1 MTTRLRDAL
10 SFEQLD
16 KIRKRAIEHAEAGR
30 NDALEQEL
38 APLLRA
44 QRRQEQA
51 ALCLVSIVEDG
62 HLPVG
67 RALEV
72 LQQIYD
78 AHPHNE
84 SVLGVLG
91 EALEQARDIDML
103 NDPPPEQPLF
113 ADVANTLAELAAKAA
128 GTKAETQLVRG
139 LMTAARMIAR
149 QRDAV
154 VESACRRLIE
164 IDPNNSSHHY
174 NFGLFLKTRGR
185 FRDGVLANRAA
196 IDLAAERIDSH
207 EWNLGICATG
217 AGQGELALEV
227 WKRMDQK
234 LAMGRFGLPEGSY
247 AQVKVRLAERPLAE
261 RTSDQDHPGLEETI
275 WIERLSPCH
284 GVVRSVLYQGLGVDY
299 GDVVLFDGAPIT
311 YHSYDGERV
320 PVFPHLATLVR
331 NGYRF
336 FDFAGTQHQAGQLAD
351 ASVELERDAIVYS
364 HSEKFHFLCAAC
376 WRDPDVEHSH
386 EQREQKH
393 VVTGRIAAP
402 PDLEPR
408 ELLRQLDAAIAKRE
422 PCRIY
427 VPDLCE
433 AAGLADR
440 AAYERRRLE
449 MIKGRPDKPG

>member
-1 MTTRLRDAL
+1 VTKRLRDAL
-10 SFEQLD
+10 SLEQLD
-16 KIRKRAIEHAEAGR
+16 EIRKRAIEHAEAGR
-30 NDALEQEL
+30 DDALEQEL
-38 APLLRA
+38 KPLLRA
-44 QRRQEQA
+44 QRHQEEA
-51 ALCLVSIVEDG
+51 ALCLVSIVEGG
-62 HLPVG
+62 HLPIQ

-72 LQQIYD
+72 LRQIYD
-78 AHPHNE
+78 AHPRSE
-84 SVLGVLG
+84 SVLGLLG

-103 NDPPPEQPLF
+103 NDPSPERPLF

-128 GTKAETQLVRG
+128 DTKAEMQLVRG
-139 LMTAARMIAR
+139 LMAAARMMAR

-164 IDPNNSSHHY
+164 IDPNNSNHHY

-185 FRDGVLANRAA
+185 FRDGVLANRTA
-196 IDLAAERIDSH
+196 IDLAGERIDSH

-234 LAMGRFGLPEGSY
+234 IAMGRFGLPDGRY

-261 RTSDQDHPGLEETI
+261 RTSDRDHPGVEETI

-284 GVVRSVLYQGLGVDY
+284 GIVRSVLYQGLGVDY

-336 FDFAGTQHQAGQLAD
+336 FDFAGTQDQAGQLGD
-351 ASVELERDAIVYS
+351 ASVDLERDAIVYA

-386 EQREQKH
+386 EQQERKH

-408 ELLRQLDAAIAKRE
+408 ELLRQLDAAIAKRK

-427 VPDLCE
+427 VPELCE

-440 AAYERRRLE
+440 SAFERRRLE
-449 MIKGRPDKPG
+449 MIKARP